1 MSESGNPAEW
11 ARPGRERTIPLL
23 TAVADAPT
31 EAALAAALAAAKTP
45 LTVARRCV
53 DLADLLAA
61 AAAGLGQAVVLSGD
75 LRQLDAAAVQRL
87 GALGVGVVGL
97 AASDDAAGLRL
108 RQLGVT
114 RVVSAPD
121 AAEIAAAAAAAIADL
136 SADPALDRI
145 LDWSASPYPAA
156 APAAAPPPPLRQDAA
171 GRIIAVWGPTGAPG
185 RTTVAVNLAAE
196 LAGLGAESL
205 VVDADAYGGTVA
217 HCLGVLDESAG
228 VAAACRL
235 ANNGRLDADE
245 LATLSVQVRPRLRL
259 LTGISRAERWPELR
273 PAALTAAL
281 ELSRAVAD
289 FVMVDCG
296 FCLEQ
301 DEELAFDT
309 AAPRRNGATLATLA
323 AADLTIG
330 IALADPIGLARYV
343 RARSD
348 LLAATTGRA
357 LITVV
362 NRVRRGVV
370 GPGDPEREIAAAL
383 ERYAGVADPVMI
395 PDDRVGVDA
404 AVAGGRLLAEAAP
417 KSPARAAI
425 RALAVR
431 LVNSPGKPR
440 RGVLSALRASR

>member
-1 MSESGNPAEW
+1 
-11 ARPGRERTIPLL
+11 
-23 TAVADAPT
+23 
-31 EAALAAALAAAKTP
+31 
-45 LTVARRCV
+45 
-53 DLADLLAA
+53 
-61 AAAGLGQAVVLSGD
+61 
-75 LRQLDAAAVQRL
+75 
-87 GALGVGVVGL
+87 
-97 AASDDAAGLRL
+97 
-108 RQLGVT
+108 
-114 RVVSAPD
+114 
-121 AAEIAAAAAAAIADL
+121 
-136 SADPALDRI
+136 
-145 LDWSASPYPAA
+145 
-156 APAAAPPPPLRQDAA
+156 
-171 GRIIAVWGPTGAPG
+171 
-185 RTTVAVNLAAE
+185 
-196 LAGLGAESL
+196 
-205 VVDADAYGGTVA
+205 
-217 HCLGVLDESAG
+217 
-228 VAAACRL
+228 
-235 ANNGRLDADE
+235 
-245 LATLSVQVRPRLRL
+245 
-259 LTGISRAERWPELR
+259 
-273 PAALTAAL
+273 
-281 ELSRAVAD
+281 
-289 FVMVDCG
+289 MVDCG

-431 LVNSPGKPR
+431 LVSSPGKPR